1 MPHEELLSDQ
11 DFQQAT
17 DEQIFA
23 LLGKLDAEI
32 HSRGGMSKI
41 RWREPEELLEPSDP
55 ADPVDQ

>member
-23 LLGKLDAEI
+23 LLGKLDAKI
-32 HSRGGMSKI
+32 HRREMSKI
-41 RWREPEELLEPSDP
+41 RWR
-55 ADPVDQ
+55 

>member
-1 MPHEELLSDQ
+1 MAHEDLLSDQ

-32 HSRGGMSKI
+32 HSRGGMSKSH
-41 RWREPEELLEPSDP
+41 WR
-55 ADPVDQ
+55 

>member
-1 MPHEELLSDQ
+1 MAHQELLSDQ

-23 LLGKLDAEI
+23 LVDKLDAEI
-32 HSRGGMSKI
+32 QRRGMSGI

-55 ADPVDQ
+55 ADPVDL

>member
-23 LLGKLDAEI
+23 LVDKLDAEI
-32 HSRGGMSKI
+32 QRRGMSGI

>member
-1 MPHEELLSDQ
+1 MPHEDLLSDQ

-32 HSRGGMSKI
+32 HRGGMSKI
-41 RWREPEELLEPSDP
+41 RWREPE
-55 ADPVDQ
+55 

>member
-23 LLGKLDAEI
+23 LVDKLDAEI
-32 HSRGGMSKI
+32 QRRGMSGI

-55 ADPVDQ
+55 ADPNDQ

>member
-11 DFQQAT
+11 DFQQAP

-41 RWREPEELLEPSDP
+41 RWREPE
-55 ADPVDQ
+55 

>member
-1 MPHEELLSDQ
+1 MPQEDLLSDQ

-23 LLGKLDAEI
+23 LVDKLDAEI
-32 HSRGGMSKI
+32 QRRGMSGI
-41 RWREPEELLEPSDP
+41 RWREPEELLEPSGP

>member
-32 HSRGGMSKI
+32 HRGGMSKI
-41 RWREPEELLEPSDP
+41 LWR
-55 ADPVDQ
+55 

>member
-1 MPHEELLSDQ
+1 MPHEDLLSDQ

-23 LLGKLDAEI
+23 LVDKLNAEI
-32 HSRGGMSKI
+32 QERGMSGI

>member
-1 MPHEELLSDQ
+1 MAHEELLSDQ

-23 LLGKLDAEI
+23 LLDKLDAEI
-32 HSRGGMSKI
+32 HRRGMSGI

-55 ADPVDQ
+55 ADPVDL

>member
-23 LLGKLDAEI
+23 LVDKLDAEI
-32 HSRGGMSKI
+32 QRRGMSGI
-41 RWREPEELLEPSDP
+41 RWR
-55 ADPVDQ
+55 

>member
-1 MPHEELLSDQ
+1 MPHEDLLSDQ

-23 LLGKLDAEI
+23 LVDKLDAEI
-32 HSRGGMSKI
+32 QGRGMSGI

>member
-17 DEQIFA
+17 DEQIFS
-23 LLGKLDAEI
+23 LVDKLDAEI
-32 HSRGGMSKI
+32 QRRGMSGI

-55 ADPVDQ
+55 ADPNDQ

>member
-1 MPHEELLSDQ
+1 MPHEDLLSDQ

-23 LLGKLDAEI
+23 LVDKLDAEI
-32 HSRGGMSKI
+32 QRRGMSGI

-55 ADPVDQ
+55 ADPNDQ

>member
-23 LLGKLDAEI
+23 LVDKLDAEI
-32 HSRGGMSKI
+32 QRRGMSGI

-55 ADPVDQ
+55 ADPVDL

>member
-23 LLGKLDAEI
+23 LLDKLDAEI
-32 HSRGGMSKI
+32 QRRGMSGI

>member
-11 DFQQAT
+11 DFQQAP

-32 HSRGGMSKI
+32 HRGGMSKI
-41 RWREPEELLEPSDP
+41 RWR
-55 ADPVDQ
+55 

>member
-23 LLGKLDAEI
+23 LVDKLDAEI
-32 HSRGGMSKI
+32 QGRGMSGI
-41 RWREPEELLEPSDP
+41 RWR
-55 ADPVDQ
+55 